1 MDFALLP
8 PEVNSALIYAGP
20 GSGPLLAAAAAWD
33 SVAAELESTA
43 GGYATEVSGLAGQS
57 WFGPSSVA
65 MAAAATSYADWLSA
79 AAAAAGQTAAQAY
92 GAAAAYE
99 AAFAATVPPPLV
111 AANRALLA
119 SLVATNFFGQNTP
132 AIAAT
137 EAQYAAMW
145 VQDATAMYTYAADS
159 SAASTLGSF
168 SEPPQTTNQSGQDAQ
183 ARAAAQTV
191 GNATSSR
198 TQSVA
203 QLSSTN
209 TAQQAGSTIPGDP
222 PIPEGST
229 TTVPAGST
237 LTVGP
242 GSVAY
247 INSGSVTI
255 ATTSSDGSV
264 YFGSATSIIVNAG
277 SAVTL
282 GTEAVGADG
291 VLYQAGATV
300 AAGANPLT
308 LTPVEAFPD
317 VVAYLISGSAVITG
331 NPVADTT
338 GIVNL
343 SSSSITAVV
352 GSSAAS
358 ITNATG
364 SVGYVAAAPAASS
377 GAVPGLGLLTSSPGL
392 AGTSGIQ
399 PQLDV
404 EGLLEWAGTLSGTE
418 LAGAI
423 G

>member
-1 MDFALLP
+1 M
-8 PEVNSALIYAGP
+8 
-20 GSGPLLAAAAAWD
+20 
-33 SVAAELESTA
+33 
-43 GGYATEVSGLAGQS
+43 
-57 WFGPSSVA
+57 
-65 MAAAATSYADWLSA
+65 
-79 AAAAAGQTAAQAY
+79 
-92 GAAAAYE
+92 
-99 AAFAATVPPPLV
+99 
-111 AANRALLA
+111 
-119 SLVATNFFGQNTP
+119 
-132 AIAAT
+132 
-137 EAQYAAMW
+137 
-145 VQDATAMYTYAADS
+145 
-159 SAASTLGSF
+159 
-168 SEPPQTTNQSGQDAQ
+168 
-183 ARAAAQTV
+183 
-191 GNATSSR
+191 
-198 TQSVA
+198 
-203 QLSSTN
+203 
-209 TAQQAGSTIPGDP
+209 
-222 PIPEGST
+222 
-229 TTVPAGST
+229 
-237 LTVGP
+237 
-242 GSVAY
+242 
-247 INSGSVTI
+247 
-255 ATTSSDGSV
+255 
-264 YFGSATSIIVNAG
+264 NAG